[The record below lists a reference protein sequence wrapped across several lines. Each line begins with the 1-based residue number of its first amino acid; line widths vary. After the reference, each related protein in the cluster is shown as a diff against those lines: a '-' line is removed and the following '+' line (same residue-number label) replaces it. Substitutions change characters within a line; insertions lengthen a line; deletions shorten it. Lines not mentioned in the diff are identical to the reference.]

1 MENAA
6 SDRVAAR
13 LDEGNDPCGLIVTD
27 LVALIGH
34 VQASLR
40 LIEAAIAR
48 EALPRGRPAA
58 TPSFSTT
65 LARARST
72 ACAIPGSSASA
83 ELTVRHRQVR
93 PNHLDCPDDAQ
104 PIRRRSVPRIVRIG
118 RGPCPPGR
126 IRLS

>member
-34 VQASLR
+34 VQASLQ

-48 EALPRGRPAA
+48 EALLAARQADADTVVLDDVTPRYLTA
-58 TPSFSTT
+58 
-65 LARARST
+65 ST
-72 ACAIPGSSASA
+72 ALKACDAGLGTA
-83 ELTVRHRQVR
+83 
-93 PNHLDCPDDAQ
+93 LD
-104 PIRRRSVPRIVRIG
+104 
-118 RGPCPPGR
+118 
-126 IRLS
+126 RLRDSGAAARLLN